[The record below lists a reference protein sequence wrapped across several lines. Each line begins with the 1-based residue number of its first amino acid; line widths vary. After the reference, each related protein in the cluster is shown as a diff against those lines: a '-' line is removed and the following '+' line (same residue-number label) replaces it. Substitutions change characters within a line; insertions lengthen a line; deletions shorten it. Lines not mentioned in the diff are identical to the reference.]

1 MALFTKILTISR
13 KSFQFSVKNFVR
25 EILRAFHKR
34 IHSLFNLKISLTR
47 NSSLATVSN
56 GLIFRWKFSQLNF
69 HSQKAHYR
77 PQFINIEWN
86 QCDARVLENWRHN
99 HYMCAKIGQSKFLRQ
114 TSIIRF
120 YPSLRNFFFDNSCK
134 ISIII
139 RKYRTYYCPISHNC
153 WYLLYI
159 DTSNVNNEHF

>member
-1 MALFTKILTISR
+1 MNKHQWPFSQKFLQFLVR
-13 KSFQFSVKNFVR
+13 FSVMNFVR

-34 IHSLFNLKISLTR
+34 IRSLFNLKISLTR

-56 GLIFRWKFSQLNF
+56 GLIFRWKLSQLKMNRGF
-69 HSQKAHYR
+69 HSQKAYYR

-114 TSIIRF
+114 TSIVRF
-120 YPSLRNFFFDNSCK
+120 YPSLRIFF
-134 ISIII
+134 SIILAKF
-139 RKYRTYYCPISHNC
+139 R
-153 WYLLYI
+153 
-159 DTSNVNNEHF
+159 